1 MKGHLFKMWH
11 RMAGFY
17 SDLYFSEWP
26 VLLKLHLLLF
36 SSHICY
42 YFCHTM
48 KQGWLFA
55 LFPWLWVS
63 KVYTK
68 LLQKKWQYSSR
79 TQWNTFKFV
88 PSRAIAPASE
98 EVSNLAH
105 TMQSSQSKKHLT
117 RTNKN
122 NVCSPHLR
130 TEMDKAALK
139 LGTITAIRKYSGKLS
154 LRINEST
161 MKGLK
166 SVHFR
171 ESMEET

>member
-11 RMAGFY
+11 CMAGFY
-17 SDLYFSEWP
+17 SNLYFSEWP

-42 YFCHTM
+42 YFCHMM

-55 LFPWLWVS
+55 LLRCGFEFQKSILNYFRRNGS
-63 KVYTK
+63 T
-68 LLQKKWQYSSR
+68 LLELSGTLS
-79 TQWNTFKFV
+79 NLI

-98 EVSNLAH
+98 EVSNLVH
-105 TMQSSQSKKHLT
+105 TMQSSQSKKHLR

-139 LGTITAIRKYSGKLS
+139 LGTTTARRKYSAKLS

-166 SVHFR
+166 SV